1 MANTI
6 KIKRSGTA
14 AQTPT
19 SLDHGELAINYH
31 DGKLYYKNS
40 SDSIVSSKFVTNIV
54 GTTNE
59 VSVSE
64 SSGTFTI
71 SLPNSIS
78 VATVTT
84 TRSCKRWWKTF
95 CNRFFW

>member
-14 AQTPT
+14 NTAPS
-19 SLDHGELAINYH
+19 SLDHGELAINYA

-40 SDSIVSSKFVTNIV
+40 SGSINGVKLLTNIV

-71 SLPNSIS
+71 GLPDSIS
-78 VATVTT
+78 VTTVNTNGDT
-84 TRSCKRWWKTF
+84 
-95 CNRFFW
+95 NV